1 MIRPGRT
8 EKDHSGALGSRSA
21 QGVQKSPQHIRLPS
35 TPIPPRA
42 SAASANTGSMRLRHP
57 QAHCTV
63 SPEDDISSF
72 PTLPQPAM
80 GQQKT
85 SGPLLQ
91 HDHSG
96 SFFTASGVFPMSPSS
111 PDIADLDTQESRVL
125 LKRPMIDDAVADID
139 TMHNAPT
146 VAAAIY
152 SKQFSAG
159 EQFSTRKRAWA
170 LRSAGEIHAAYA
182 RPVGERTF
190 SDQSSRLNPLDEVRW
205 WLVRPGRI
213 EFLLGLMGSLLLIGV
228 TAMLTFSIAVN
239 IASPAVKQAA
249 SLHMLP
255 AGNAVSST
263 QCSPGGVGGSVA
275 CTPVIASSSSNLKVT
290 MLDGERVKIGSTMHL
305 QGQGF
310 SPFGEVDLTHDAHLP
325 CQPGSMLA
333 DAQGKFYVAIPLR
346 SGPDWEPGNHQIM
359 VVDVVSRHS
368 IVLNVQLM
376 PGTTNTTVTA
386 TPSPSPVITSARDQ
400 PESGSGSGSA
410 DQVSSAASPT
420 PVSFK
425 PVHVPTHTPARPTPV
440 PTVIPPTPTPTPDI
454 TPTPTPD
461 ITPTPTS
468 QDVTPTA
475 SPDSSVT
482 PTPQDALSGAQ
493 IPASLL
499 ILFNKILAPEAN
511 LRPLAECLLWVSY
524 CLSMLLLGLVGLL
537 HRRNRSY

>member
-8 EKDHSGALGSRSA
+8 EKDHSGALGSCSA

-57 QAHCTV
+57 QAQRAIL
-63 SPEDDISSF
+63 PESDISSF
-72 PTLPQPAM
+72 PTLPHPAM
-80 GQQKT
+80 QQQKT

-91 HDHSG
+91 HSAA
-96 SFFTASGVFPMSPSS
+96 FFPTSGVFPMSPSS
-111 PDIADLDTQESRVL
+111 PDIADLDTQESRVP
-125 LKRPMIDDAVADID
+125 LKRAMIDDAVADID

-146 VAAAIY
+146 VATISSGAQ
-152 SKQFSAG
+152 S
-159 EQFSTRKRAWA
+159 STRKRAWA
-170 LRSAGEIHAAYA
+170 PRSAGEIHAAYA
-182 RPVGERTF
+182 RPIAHRGEWDF
-190 SDQSSRLNPLDEVRW
+190 SNQPFRLNPLDEIRW

-213 EFLLGLMGSLLLIGV
+213 EFLLGLTGSLLLIGV

-239 IASPAVKQAA
+239 IASPTVKQAA
-249 SLHMLP
+249 SLHVLP

-263 QCSPGGVGGSVA
+263 QCSPGGIGGSVA
-275 CTPVIASSSSNLKVT
+275 CTPVIASSSSNLKVA

-310 SPFGEVDLTHDAHLP
+310 SPLGEVDLTHDAHLP

-346 SGPDWEPGNHQIM
+346 NSLDWEPGSHQIM

-368 IVLNVQLM
+368 IVLNVQLL
-376 PGTTNTTVTA
+376 PGTTNATITA
-386 TPSPSPVITSARDQ
+386 TPSPSPVTTSARDQ

-410 DQVSSAASPT
+410 DQASSAASPT
-420 PVSFK
+420 PVSFR
-425 PVHVPTHTPARPTPV
+425 PVHVPTHTPVRPTPV
-440 PTVIPPTPTPTPDI
+440 PTVSTPTPMPTPTPDI

-499 ILFNKILAPEAN
+499 ILFNKILAQGAD

-537 HRRNRSY
+537 HRRRGA